1 MTSLYQEPFYIL
13 SYWRI
18 FLSITAEYKE
28 ERYSDSK
35 NCSSKIPPPS
45 KKSSS
50 FLLDYWALVVKVKI
64 NFHRYISSKM
74 HILALTW
81 LIITVVLDLCIITS
95 KDIKLLCRYHVK

>member
-1 MTSLYQEPFYIL
+1 MASQYQEPFYIL

-35 NCSSKIPPPS
+35 NCSSKISPPL
-45 KKSSS
+45 KNHLS

-74 HILALTW
+74 HIFGTYMANYNGSVRPL
-81 LIITVVLDLCIITS
+81 
-95 KDIKLLCRYHVK
+95 YHYIERH